1 MTLESRLRTTKHFQR
16 WELGTL
22 LDILENM
29 EYAVIVID
37 YEGTVVYI
45 NRFYAECMRVNPE
58 RLLGRSLYEIEPQAK
73 LLRVMEES
81 ADFYEPEEGD
91 GVRKDCKKPALPLQ
105 LDSLKEEPAS
115 GNGPE
120 AMEYIQSLNIDSVG
134 HAFPLY
140 NSQRKKI
147 GGCAIFKD
155 VTEIVR
161 LTRRLQK
168 SKEMVQYLASQLETS
183 ELPISFQSYI
193 SLNRNLKKS
202 LELAAKV
209 SPTNCTVLIQG
220 ESGVGKE
227 VMAKCIHGASPR
239 KDRPMIKVN
248 CASIPENLLES
259 ELFGYEDGAFTGA
272 KRGGKLGKFELAN
285 KGTILLDEIGDMS
298 LSMQAKLLRVLQEK
312 ELERVGGTK
321 TIKLDVR
328 VIASTNRNL
337 EEMVEK
343 KEFRGD
349 LYYRLHVVPIYIPP
363 LRERR
368 EDIMPLVRYFIQHY
382 GGDDNTD
389 LTPGATRILEENDW
403 PGNVR
408 ELQNVIEFAMI
419 VRSGNIIEIKDL
431 PQYLRGDCYKEEKET
446 AEPRRLKDAI
456 EDLERQMIRDA
467 LTRNKGNKSI
477 AINELGLSRRSFY
490 EKLEKYGLR

>member
-1 MTLESRLRTTKHFQR
+1 MTLESRLRTTKYFQS

-37 YEGTVVYI
+37 CKGTVVYI
-45 NRFYAECMRVNPE
+45 NRFYAECMRVKPE
-58 RLLGRSLYEIEPQAK
+58 RLLGRSLYDIEPQAK

-81 ADFYEPEEGD
+81 ADLYSPED
-91 GVRKDCKKPALPLQ
+91 GSGKDYKKPALPLH
-105 LDSLKEEPAS
+105 LDSLKEEDAS
-115 GNGPE
+115 GEGPE

-209 SPTNCTVLIQG
+209 SPTSCTVLIQG

-272 KRGGKLGKFELAN
+272 RRGGKLGKFELAN

-382 GGDDNTD
+382 GGDENTD
-389 LTPGATRILEENDW
+389 LTPSVTRILEENDW

-431 PQYLRGDCYKEEKET
+431 PQYLRGDCYKEEKVS

-467 LTRNKGNKSI
+467 LERNKGNKSV